1 MFSHYNGSYYLQRQG
16 NAGLPGRP
24 GVNGDRGSD
33 GAPGLNGEKG
43 SRGLPGANGRPG
55 DKGKKI
61 VRDDGTEQ
69 VKTLTQLHQRTQ
81 TYDL

>member
-1 MFSHYNGSYYLQRQG
+1 MFVHYKGSHYLHCQG

-55 DKGKKI
+55 DKGRKVSSLHVLRI
-61 VRDDGTEQ
+61 S
-69 VKTLTQLHQRTQ
+69 VKA
-81 TYDL
+81 